1 MPASEA
7 SEITVNSRQVM
18 RCGWIIVAA
27 FSFYLAAATAQ
38 PMAAGMGPLH
48 SEPPGSLGAK
58 PKSPGG
64 EIHCTFRLCPKAKPD
79 VINIHFV
86 PHSHMDIAS
95 HNTFEANLRKVTA
108 ILNSVSGE
116 LLKNKK
122 RMFSVTEVAFLKKWY
137 ESSSEVFRIIFRK
150 FIAEGRVELVSGG
163 MVMNDEATTHY
174 SDILDQM
181 TLGMRWINAT
191 FGACALP
198 RAVWQLD
205 PYGHSREQA
214 ALFAQMGFDGLFLG
228 RVHHLERRWRGNLDA
243 LEFVWHA
250 DEKLEWEIF
259 TSILP
264 HRYSPPGVVNFRE
277 FFLTEEN
284 KVNVA
289 QGFIDAIET
298 APQPLDSPND
308 EFQADP
314 RGKGDKLE
322 PTSGER
328 CQPGSTDCGPI
339 MYPAARSRY
348 GGSQKKQQTSNARQ
362 APDTPPVQ
370 TGRGYQ
376 TQQRIVMFGDDFAY
390 TNATVWYSQMDQLID
405 TINSVNGSRYNAF
418 YSTPE
423 CYLRSVHEQWFR
435 RKKGALGERALVRR

>member
-1 MPASEA
+1 MNSSSLRKTLVFSVIPSDLIYLDLLIAQ
-7 SEITVNSRQVM
+7 ITVNSRQVM

-298 APQPLDSPND
+298 
-308 EFQADP
+308 
-314 RGKGDKLE
+314 
-322 PTSGER
+322 
-328 CQPGSTDCGPI
+328 
-339 MYPAARSRY
+339 
-348 GGSQKKQQTSNARQ
+348 
-362 APDTPPVQ
+362 